1 MNQSNWWNYKEFECI
16 SDKRDYSL
24 SFSVY
29 LLLCVCFTCLNVT
42 CLPMWQILRNCYHY
56 HYQYYCLIFANLQQW
71 YPLWHH
77 LKVKLSPWTQV
88 KEMFPALSLK
98 TKTKI
103 PKLILSI
110 WDCLVCCASVY
121 KLSQTQQLNECSVH
135 NVFQVLGLLSC
146 LNFSSSSTFKPNM
159 QFQGLQ
165 GIWTIQNS
173 FIPQLVKTFP

>member
-1 MNQSNWWNYKEFECI
+1 MELQRIWVHQWQQRLQSFLLFL
-16 SDKRDYSL
+16 SSL
-24 SFSVY
+24 M
-29 LLLCVCFTCLNVT
+29 LLLYLVECNMLAHVT
-42 CLPMWQILRNCYHY
+42 ILRNCYHY

-88 KEMFPALSLK
+88 KVMFPALSLK

-110 WDCLVCCASVY
+110 WNCLVCCASVY

>member
-1 MNQSNWWNYKEFECI
+1 MYQSNWWNYKENLSASVTKEI
-16 SDKRDYSL
+16 IYSL
-24 SFSVY
+24 SFSFY
-29 LLLCVCFTCLNVT
+29 PLLRVCFTCLNVT
-42 CLPMWQILRNCYHY
+42 CLPMRQILRNCYHH

-71 YPLWHH
+71 YQLWHH
-77 LKVKLSPWTQV
+77 LKEKLSPWTQV

-98 TKTKI
+98 TK
-103 PKLILSI
+103 PKLILWI
-110 WDCLVCCASVY
+110 WDQLVCCASVY
-121 KLSQTQQLNECSVH
+121 KLFQTQQLNECSLH

-173 FIPQLVKTFP
+173 FIPQLVKSLP